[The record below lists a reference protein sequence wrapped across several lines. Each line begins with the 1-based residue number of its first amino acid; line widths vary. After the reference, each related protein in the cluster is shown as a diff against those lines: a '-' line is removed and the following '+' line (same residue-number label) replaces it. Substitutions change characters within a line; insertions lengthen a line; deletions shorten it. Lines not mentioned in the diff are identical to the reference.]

1 MCVGLDILHTGRGW
15 VMSKPVVSR
24 NEEGYL
30 EVSNFRVTE
39 RTSVHKR
46 RTPTRLKVYQMTHE
60 FGDATLDDLR
70 ALRARCNAQDLKE
83 IRVK

>member
-1 MCVGLDILHTGRGW
+1 
-15 VMSKPVVSR
+15 MSKPVVSR

-60 FGDATLDDLR
+60 WEGATLADLDE
-70 ALRARCNAQDLKE
+70 LWNNSSEEDLKE
-83 IRVK
+83 VRVK

>member
-1 MCVGLDILHTGRGW
+1 
-15 VMSKPVVSR
+15 MSKPVVSR

-60 FGDATLDDLR
+60 WEDATLADLD
-70 ALRARCNAQDLKE
+70 ALWNNASKEDLKE
-83 IRVK
+83 VRVK

>member
-1 MCVGLDILHTGRGW
+1 
-15 VMSKPVVSR
+15 MSKPVVSK
-24 NEEGYL
+24 NEDGYL
-30 EVSNFRVTE
+30 EVSNVRVTE

-60 FGDATLDDLR
+60 WEGASLDDLR
-70 ALRARCNAQDLKE
+70 AFRTQCNAQDLKE

>member
-1 MCVGLDILHTGRGW
+1 
-15 VMSKPVVSR
+15 MSKPVVSR

-60 FGDATLDDLR
+60 WEGATLADLD
-70 ALRARCNAQDLKE
+70 ALWNNASKEDLKE
-83 IRVK
+83 VRVK